1 MREDMAPPG
10 DSMYQVF
17 SEWDA
22 AKDKVSVLLSM
33 AKKFIAPLSL
43 KSPSGLEVTEC
54 VLQGVETP

>member
-43 KSPSGLEVTEC
+43 KSPTGLEVTEC
-54 VLQGVETP
+54 VL